1 MSSVSPPP
9 SRTHRVPI
17 AVAGAV
23 ALLVVVGVALLA
35 ARTEPRPE
43 MAPGRAGVPPLA
55 TPATAP
61 TSVGS
66 SALGPASA
74 VVGPRSAAT
83 SGADVRPPEIAG
95 QSAEGGG
102 LTVRGCAGDVTT
114 IEATV
119 ADVSGVR
126 SVTLSWS
133 MPDGEHGTTRMARGR
148 GGSWSARLGPF
159 SRPGE
164 VVWQVVAT
172 DTAGNTATG
181 APARLIVEG
190 CPSPAT
196 TLS

>member
-9 SRTHRVPI
+9 SRTHRVPV

-23 ALLVVVGVALLA
+23 ALLVAVGVALLA

-43 MAPGRAGVPPLA
+43 MAPGRPGVPPLA
-55 TPATAP
+55 TPAAAP
-61 TSVGS
+61 TSAGS

-74 VVGPRSAAT
+74 VVGPRSGT
-83 SGADVRPPEIAG
+83 SGADALPPEIMG
-95 QSAEGGG
+95 QSAGDGG

-114 IEATV
+114 VEAMV
-119 ADVSGVR
+119 ADGSGVR

-133 MPDGEHGTTRMARGR
+133 MPGGPHGTTPMAKGP
-148 GGSWSARLGPF
+148 GVSWSARLGPF
-159 SRPGE
+159 PQRGE

-172 DTAGNTATG
+172 DVQGNTVTG
-181 APARLIVEG
+181 VPARLIVEG
-190 CPSPAT
+190 CASPAT